1 MRELR
6 EADLKI
12 TRRRRKRKIGFQ
24 RGNERIEREEES
36 RAKKMRESR
45 NQRIEREEER
55 KISESHE
62 EEEKGK

>member
-45 NQRIEREEER
+45 NERIEREEER
-55 KISESHE
+55 KT
-62 EEEKGK
+62 

>member
-36 RAKKMRESR
+36 RESR
-45 NQRIEREEER
+45 NERIEREEGR
-55 KISESHE
+55 KT
-62 EEEKGK
+62 